1 MKDGLRFVDSDMH
14 VMEPPDLFERY
25 LDPRFKDRVSVPVG
39 ADGRLRRVIGSIV
52 IDGLPTSDTELQQ
65 YRKRRR
71 PGATQSTQP
80 LSGSRIADTGRL
92 DFAVERDYN
101 AEAQVM
107 GMAMEGVDIAV
118 LYPTTGLSLIA
129 RDNLDPQLSL
139 ALCQAYNNWIHD
151 FCQYSPERLKF
162 VAMLPVHD
170 VHLACRELV
179 RCVRELGA
187 VGSFIRPNLVNG
199 HYWHSNYWDP
209 LYSAHQELD
218 VTWGFHEG
226 VSALYSRMIELYGE
240 NRFYRHVASH
250 WIEMQQALVA
260 MIIGGVFEF
269 HPKLRV
275 GFLEAQNS
283 WAPGLLSRIEWDYPQ
298 YRDSHA
304 PYLSLTPREY
314 FRRNCWAAVEGSE
327 PEIEATA
334 GLIGADRMC
343 VSTDYPHFDSNF
355 PHVAEN
361 LLKNVPPRRS
371 SWGVPLSTASRRP
384 TSRRPTPPRQR
395 RERPPGSA
403 ERRHH
408 LAGEELHRAQ
418 HARVRE
424 IAEPEAAVEVR
435 DAHELPDALD
445 LTDARVRRPD
455 DQEAVQEVVEV
466 GLLRRRHRDGAAS
479 LHALVVVAQAE
490 RHPHVP
496 AGLLGGGPRVGVAVR
511 HVDGALH
518 ADLERALGLDL
529 GHHAVEEPAELRHA
543 LDGDA
548 EAAREHVEPAAHRP
562 LDGIRALRRDPD
574 AGILKSFPS

>member
-14 VMEPPDLFERY
+14 IMEPPDLFERY
-25 LDPRFKDRVSVPVG
+25 LDPTFKDRVSVPVG
-39 ADGRLRRVIGSIV
+39 ADGHPTRGWAAGLVV
-52 IDGLPTSDTELQQ
+52 VDGVPISDADLQQ
-65 YRKRRR
+65 YRKRHRSG
-71 PGATQSTQP
+71 PTQSSQP
-80 LSGSRIADTGRL
+80 LSGSRIFDTGRL
-92 DFAVERDYN
+92 DFAIERDYN
-101 AEAQVM
+101 PEAQVM
-107 GMAMEGVDIAV
+107 GMEMEGVDIAV
-118 LYPTTGLSLIA
+118 LYPTNGLALLG
-129 RDNLDPQLSL
+129 RNNMDPRLSL

-151 FCQYSPERLKF
+151 FCQYSPDRLKF

-199 HYWHSNYWDP
+199 RYWHSNYWEP
-209 LYSAHQELD
+209 LYRLHEELN

-226 VSALYSRMIELYGE
+226 VSAVYSRMIELYGE

-250 WIEMQQALVA
+250 WIEMQQALIA

-283 WAPGLLSRIEWDYPQ
+283 WVPGILTRIEWDYPQ

-361 LLKNVPPRRS
+361 LLKNVPRQVAAQILMGGAHLYGFTEADFQKAAAAAAAGRPS
-371 SWGVPLSTASRRP
+371 AVPS
-384 TSRRPTPPRQR
+384 
-395 RERPPGSA
+395 
-403 ERRHH
+403 
-408 LAGEELHRAQ
+408 
-418 HARVRE
+418 
-424 IAEPEAAVEVR
+424 
-435 DAHELPDALD
+435 
-445 LTDARVRRPD
+445 
-455 DQEAVQEVVEV
+455 
-466 GLLRRRHRDGAAS
+466 
-479 LHALVVVAQAE
+479 
-490 RHPHVP
+490 
-496 AGLLGGGPRVGVAVR
+496 GG
-511 HVDGALH
+511 
-518 ADLERALGLDL
+518 
-529 GHHAVEEPAELRHA
+529 
-543 LDGDA
+543 
-548 EAAREHVEPAAHRP
+548 
-562 LDGIRALRRDPD
+562 
-574 AGILKSFPS
+574 